1 MKKILIMLGLAGVI
15 LLMFGNSL
23 GVIGLLG
30 LLLLG

>member
-1 MKKILIMLGLAGVI
+1 MRKILIVLGLAGAI

-30 LLLLG
+30 LLLLV